1 MSRLFDALKEATR
14 FRENAPGTATEKVW
28 EELGI
33 HGVAGV
39 RAHSRENK
47 PLEAESASPAAV
59 LVESAPVA
67 SLRQEVADP
76 IAPEASVNV
85 GHQAIA
91 AIDKKARL
99 IPNAL
104 DPIVVERYRM
114 LRTKIMQEREQ
125 KPFKSL
131 VIASANPQEGK
142 TVTVFNL
149 ALSFAMLPSFR
160 VLVVDGDMRRGTL
173 GHWMGVDD
181 NQLGLSNLLDGSA
194 QLEDVVLRSP
204 DLPMHFIVR
213 GNSLVPDLQSY
224 HFHSHF
230 RKMAE
235 QFDLVLV
242 DSPPVNAIT
251 DVQLLAG
258 SCDAVLLVARA
269 FSTSRKSFEQAVQ
282 NLQRFRLIGSVLN
295 AGSAQRAHSYDGYY

>member
-14 FRENAPGTATEKVW
+14 FRENTGGTTTEKVW
-28 EELGI
+28 EDLGI
-33 HGVAGV
+33 NGIGEGGPVP
-39 RAHSRENK
+39 SDLK
-47 PLEAESASPAAV
+47 PAETQSAAPAAV
-59 LVESAPVA
+59 LDAKSAPLKVETPGPVA
-67 SLRQEVADP
+67 AEPSQPLGSLAV
-76 IAPEASVNV
+76 
-85 GHQAIA
+85 A

-99 IPNAL
+99 IPNTL

-114 LRTKIMQEREQ
+114 LRTKIMQEREK

-194 QLEDVVLRSP
+194 QLEDVVLKSP
-204 DLPMHFIVR
+204 DLPVHFIVR
-213 GNSLVPDLQSY
+213 GNSLVPDLQSS
-224 HFHSHF
+224 HFDSHF
-230 RKMAE
+230 RSMAE

-251 DVQLLAG
+251 DVQLLAA

-269 FSTSRKSFEQAVQ
+269 FSTSRKSFEQAVH
-282 NLQRFRLIGSVLN
+282 NLQPFRVIGSVLN
-295 AGSAQRAHSYDGYY
+295 AGSSQRAHRYDGYY